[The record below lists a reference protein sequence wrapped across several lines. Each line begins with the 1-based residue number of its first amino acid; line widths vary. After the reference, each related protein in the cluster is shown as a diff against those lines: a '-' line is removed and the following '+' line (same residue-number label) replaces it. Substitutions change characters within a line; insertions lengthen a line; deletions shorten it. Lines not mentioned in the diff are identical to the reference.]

1 MQKTLNIKQYGN
13 SEIFRNPWMFNCTRL
28 SLITFTVRRNLG
40 DSQTFALKRELLV
53 LRYEDNLIEPG
64 QIK

>member
-1 MQKTLNIKQYGN
+1 M
-13 SEIFRNPWMFNCTRL
+13 IFFTTEFG
-28 SLITFTVRRNLG
+28 IYTVRRNLG

-53 LRYEDNLIEPG
+53 LRYEDDLIEPG